1 MASDTALAVL
11 FALVASVSWGL
22 SAVCVRLGQRYV
34 TTSGGTMVSLLA
46 GVGLAG
52 LLVLLFDRGAAGEL
66 DVSTLLIFGLVGLF
80 NFPLG
85 RFFNY
90 ISIRHLGVGRST
102 PIVAST
108 PLPAF
113 VIAVLFL
120 DETINLATL
129 AGTLLVLAGIYL
141 TLRASTDEAQ

>member
-1 MASDTALAVL
+1 MSADTAAVL
-11 FALVASVSWGL
+11 FALVAAVSWGF
-22 SAVCVRLGQRYV
+22 SSVCVRLGQRYV
-34 TTSGGTMVSLLA
+34 TTSSGTFVSLLA
-46 GVGLAG
+46 GIALAG
-52 LLVLLFDRGAAGEL
+52 VLVLLFAPGALG
-66 DVSTLLIFGLVGLF
+66 DMDPSTLLIFGLVGIF

-90 ISIRHLGVGRST
+90 LSIRHLGVGRST

-120 DETINLATL
+120 DESVNAATL
-129 AGTLLVLAGIYL
+129 AGTALVLAGIYI
-141 TLRASTDEAQ
+141 TLRATAED